1 MKAHGTDRHSPVR
14 MDLASAHAAPVA
26 ATDRALDLVGV
37 YQEHGDFVWR
47 SLQRMGVGEENLD
60 DVFQEVF
67 VVVHKRLHTFD
78 GSSRMTTWLYGI
90 CLRVASA
97 WRRRAWFRREHP
109 VDETPERVSQPG
121 RAGDD
126 WMATQQAQ
134 RRVREVLD
142 GMDVDKRAVFLM
154 FEIEELSS
162 EEIASLLGVPVGTVY
177 SRLHNA
183 RKQFQE
189 ILSRHEAR
197 AFRGGGQ

>member
-1 MKAHGTDRHSPVR
+1 
-14 MDLASAHAAPVA
+14 MDLASASAAPLA
-26 ATDRALDLVGV
+26 SSERSLNLVQI
-37 YQEHGDFVWR
+37 YEEHCDFVWR

-90 CLRVASA
+90 CLRVASS
-97 WRRRAWFRREHP
+97 WRRRAWFRRERP
-109 VDETPERVSQPG
+109 VDETPERASQPG
-121 RAGDD
+121 KAGDD

-142 GMDVDKRAVFLM
+142 RMDLDKRAVFLM

-162 EEIASLLGVPVGTVY
+162 EEIASILGVPVGTVY
-177 SRLHNA
+177 SRLYNA

-189 ILSRHEAR
+189 ILSRLEAR
-197 AFRGGGQ
+197 AFRGGGP